1 MNPLMVTTNASEVPM
16 IAPDV
21 VRTTAVSFVAEHAM
35 LKPSTFVAPAL
46 TTGVSN
52 NMKKL
57 GGNMSTM
64 VLFGRMSRAGAKDK
78 YTETLVFPAM
88 RSKGSISNTTST
100 DDETQEAGI
109 MSTYV
114 YTLMFAGRRDF
125 NFKPLS
131 VIAKGPALILA
142 FEILMSKD
150 VAVVGSQVAISPLT
164 LLAPG
169 ATVAVTDCTK

>member
-1 MNPLMVTTNASEVPM
+1 
-16 IAPDV
+16 
-21 VRTTAVSFVAEHAM
+21 
-35 LKPSTFVAPAL
+35 
-46 TTGVSN
+46 
-52 NMKKL
+52 
-57 GGNMSTM
+57 
-64 VLFGRMSRAGAKDK
+64 
-78 YTETLVFPAM
+78 
-88 RSKGSISNTTST
+88 
-100 DDETQEAGI
+100 

-150 VAVVGSQVAISPLT
+150 VAVVGAQVAISPLT

-169 ATVAVTDCTK
+169 ATVALTEGTK